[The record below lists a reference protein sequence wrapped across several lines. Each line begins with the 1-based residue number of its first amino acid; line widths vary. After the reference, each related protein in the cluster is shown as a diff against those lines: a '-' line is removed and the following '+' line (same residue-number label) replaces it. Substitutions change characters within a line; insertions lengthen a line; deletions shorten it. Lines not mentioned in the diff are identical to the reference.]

1 MHRWTSDGL
10 CLPTH
15 SPTPPPPISLL
26 SQVLPALQRVLL
38 CDVDVRRWYSDMPR
52 PAGPI
57 SSGPSHRGGRPGPT
71 MAVGGTLAITSYY
84 RSIQCH
90 FCRQTILRTSTQS
103 QKKMGQGQ
111 GVLCD
116 DCLADRQR
124 ALAIAQSRQATT
136 QRRLRHLHHVCQAC
150 CHASP
155 MTVPHVGDGCVSLD
169 CSVYYER
176 CRAADRLQGDLEDLM
191 HTVLANNPSKQ
202 PTDLPPVEV
211 GEGPEEGGGA
221 RKKTANGGGAM

>member
-1 MHRWTSDGL
+1 M
-10 CLPTH
+10 
-15 SPTPPPPISLL
+15 
-26 SQVLPALQRVLL
+26 LPALQRVLL